1 MQGGDPD
8 ANGDHGIWV
17 GHSLADDAA
26 VVRFSDA
33 DADADADADSDD
45 NADNEERALVLTTDV
60 ITPIV
65 DDPAT
70 FGAIAACNALSDIYA
85 MGGTPRYVLNLAF
98 FPDDALPLSVLREIL
113 RGAAEICALAG
124 APVVGGHTVRDAE
137 PKFGLAVTGEVSRG
151 RLLANTGARA
161 GQVLVL
167 TKALG
172 TGVIGSAIR
181 ARSASPAE
189 IDAAVRSMTT
199 LNASALRCAERYRV
213 RSATDVTGFGLL
225 GHLRNILRGS
235 TLAARLD
242 MSSLPVLPGV
252 LARIRRGEVPGG
264 TRANLRFVDRWLVR
278 VAAGVGQGENADN
291 AENAGRA
298 ERAGNTESTGKG
310 ENADNA
316 ESAGRAER
324 AGRTESTDKAEIE
337 VLTLLAADAQTSGG
351 LLLCVDAEDASAL
364 CRELV
369 DVGLPARQVGELLAP
384 EPSLRPETMILDF
397 SALR

>member
-1 MQGGDPD
+1 
-8 ANGDHGIWV
+8 
-17 GHSLADDAA
+17 LADDAA
-26 VVRFSDA
+26 VVRFA
-33 DADADADADSDD
+33 D
-45 NADNEERALVLTTDV
+45 EEQRALVLTTDV

-113 RGAAEICALAG
+113 CGAAEICALAG

-137 PKFGLAVTGEVSRG
+137 PKFGLSVTGEVHRE
-151 RLLANTGARA
+151 RLLCNTGARA
-161 GQVLVL
+161 GQALVL

-189 IDAAVRSMTT
+189 IDAAIRSMTT
-199 LNASALRCAERYRV
+199 LNASALSCAQRFRV

-235 TLAARLD
+235 KLAARLD
-242 MSSLPVLPGV
+242 MASLPVLPGV

-264 TRANLRFVDRWLVR
+264 TRANLRFVDRWL
-278 VAAGVGQGENADN
+278 
-291 AENAGRA
+291 
-298 ERAGNTESTGKG
+298 ERAGATQGTE
-310 ENADNA
+310 A
-316 ESAGRAER
+316 EQEMF
-324 AGRTESTDKAEIE
+324 
-337 VLTLLAADAQTSGG
+337 TLLAADAQTSGG

-364 CRELV
+364 CSDLI
-369 DVGLPARQVGELLAP
+369 DVGLPARRVGELLAP
-384 EPSLRPETMILDF
+384 EPSRLPETMILDF
-397 SALR
+397 SALSPAATH